1 MPLFLA
7 KGISEMSSV
16 LHFLISPMWGWLV
29 VRWDLL
35 SGQKCSDGH
44 FPHLLPKGRLL
55 GHFSWHCTSGCRRWG
70 WELAYVRS
78 LKESCLDAN
87 AMKVAELGSWPGS
100 RK

>member
-1 MPLFLA
+1 MPLLA
-7 KGISEMSSV
+7 KGISELISV

-35 SGQKCSDGH
+35 CGQKCSDYC

-55 GHFSWHCTSGCRRWG
+55 GRSLWHCAPGCRRWG
-70 WELAYVRS
+70 WELAYIRS